1 MPQSPGIE
9 LSTYAAQKVND
20 LRRLQA
26 ALDLDGSKL
35 VGFHTLFGFLRL
47 LDGRCPRSVRA
58 ALRGAGTSSLH
69 AARLALV
76 RLGVC
81 LVVIRAGGL
90 RVFGRVRLRLRLLL
104 IFGGFT
110 LRGRFRLCL
119 RRSLGG
125 ARREHEHAEH
135 SAYRPSPERGNPT
148 THDRLRA
155 YAGGEGRSTG
165 DGARPGVRRRY
176 RGEITCTHN
185 LGGEGKLKMSP
196 SPPLTTSLGAPVQ
209 CSVDGPGLR
218 LKHLLVE
225 GADLFQCFAS
235 TIHIVTGLLCSTPS
249 AIRVSVCFLCI
260 RRVQLLA

>member
-76 RLGVC
+76 RLGV
-81 LVVIRAGGL
+81 
-90 RVFGRVRLRLRLLL
+90 RLLL

-135 SAYRPSPERGNPT
+135 SAYRPSPKRGNPT

-165 DGARPGVRRRY
+165 DARRPVVRGRY
-176 RGEITCTHN
+176 RGEITCTPN
-185 LGGEGKLKMSP
+185 F
-196 SPPLTTSLGAPVQ
+196 
-209 CSVDGPGLR
+209 R
-218 LKHLLVE
+218 N
-225 GADLFQCFAS
+225 
-235 TIHIVTGLLCSTPS
+235 S
-249 AIRVSVCFLCI
+249 AVG
-260 RRVQLLA
+260 

>member
-1 MPQSPGIE
+1 MSQSPGIE

-58 ALRGAGTSSLH
+58 ALRGAGAGSLH

-76 RLGVC
+76 RLGVG
-81 LVVIRAGGL
+81 LVVVRAGRL
-90 RVFGRVRLRLRLLL
+90 RVFSRVRLRLRLFL

-110 LRGRFRLCL
+110 LRSRFRLCL
-119 RRSLGG
+119 RRSLDGM
-125 ARREHEHAEH
+125 RREHDHAEH
-135 SAYRPSPERGNPT
+135 SAYRPSPKRGNPT

-155 YAGGEGRSTG
+155 YAGRRGRSTG
-165 DGARPGVRRRY
+165 DGARPVVRGRY

-185 LGGEGKLKMSP
+185 FRNS
-196 SPPLTTSLGAPVQ
+196 A
-209 CSVDGPGLR
+209 VDRTERDSNAKSG
-218 LKHLLVE
+218 
-225 GADLFQCFAS
+225 
-235 TIHIVTGLLCSTPS
+235 VT
-249 AIRVSVCFLCI
+249 
-260 RRVQLLA
+260 RRNSKTNVDHT